1 MSYVFLCACEA
12 CLAYMNV
19 DMYVAAYM
27 MQQAC
32 KLLAGKGLLLLLW
45 KKVATAVFRQV
56 PKSVSVL
63 SNAATYFWS
72 YGNNNNI
79 TTCSATNVSAWQ
91 TMKGAAKCNKH
102 CELHLSAHQKDLRM
116 YASLLDTIASYCA
129 SRFICISCSFT
140 LYGVCTMCTS
150 RQTGTDLLAHSC

>member
-1 MSYVFLCACEA
+1 MCSYVLVKHAWHTWMLTCMLQHTWCSKHVSFWPARDYYFCFEKKEA
-12 CLAYMNV
+12 A
-19 DMYVAAYM
+19 
-27 MQQAC
+27 
-32 KLLAGKGLLLLLW
+32 
-45 KKVATAVFRQV
+45 AVFLQV

-91 TMKGAAKCNKH
+91 TMKGAAKCNIH

-140 LYGVCTMCTS
+140 LYGVCTMCTT